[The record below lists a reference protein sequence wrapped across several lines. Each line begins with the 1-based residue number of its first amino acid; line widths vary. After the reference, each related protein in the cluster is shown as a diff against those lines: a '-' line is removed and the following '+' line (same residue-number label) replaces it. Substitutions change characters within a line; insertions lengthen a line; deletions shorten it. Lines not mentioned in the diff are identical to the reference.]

1 MIEDRVISP
10 EYDEEIDTPE
20 VEVSLRPRSFSEYI
34 GQTKVK
40 ENMKIYIA
48 TESSWFLHILNLQW
62 YNGKNTDS

>member
-34 GQTKVK
+34 GQTSGKTFNVVK
-40 ENMKIYIA
+40 SAK
-48 TESSWFLHILNLQW
+48 
-62 YNGKNTDS
+62 